1 MVEPKIRFKGFEGE
15 WKTEDFQNSFDS
27 LRNNSLSRAE
37 LADDGKIA
45 NIHYGDVL
53 IKYSECIDTSVDKL
67 TYILDNGI
75 GKNLVKNGA
84 LKRGDI
90 IFADAAEDS
99 TVGKCSELL
108 CKDNELIV
116 SGLHTIACRPRLNVA
131 EKYLGYYL
139 NSPAYHNQ
147 LLPHIQGTKIS
158 SISKKAINTTFVV
171 FPTQKAEQQEIAS
184 YFTSLDSQI
193 SASTS
198 RLASLK
204 QMKAASLQAMFPQE
218 GETVPKIRF
227 KGFEGEWKKVKFSEL
242 YERSSIKN
250 DLSFGTDKIISVANM
265 YFIKNSRQVDD
276 DYLRSYNIMRLGD
289 IAFEGNKSKNFA
301 HGRLVENT
309 IGDGIVSHVFIVM
322 KPISKN
328 YDLNFWKYYINNEN
342 IMGNI
347 LVRSTKS
354 STMMTDLV
362 VDDFLKESILVPSY
376 EEQIEIG
383 KILTSLDRQISLQ
396 SQRLEKLK
404 QIKSA
409 CLDKMFV

>member
-1 MVEPKIRFKGFEGE
+1 MSG
-15 WKTEDFQNSFDS
+15 
-27 LRNNSLSRAE
+27 A
-37 LADDGKIA
+37 
-45 NIHYGDVL
+45 
-53 IKYSECIDTSVDKL
+53 
-67 TYILDNGI
+67 
-75 GKNLVKNGA
+75 LVK
-84 LKRGDI
+84 
-90 IFADAAEDS
+90 
-99 TVGKCSELL
+99 
-108 CKDNELIV
+108 
-116 SGLHTIACRPRLNVA
+116 
-131 EKYLGYYL
+131 
-139 NSPAYHNQ
+139 
-147 LLPHIQGTKIS
+147 
-158 SISKKAINTTFVV
+158 SISVTYPNNR
-171 FPTQKAEQQEIAS
+171 EQQTIS
-184 YFTSLDSQI
+184 DYVDSLDSQI